1 MMSQNKQKDKGS
13 RWEREAA
20 ELLNKEFPDS
30 WKRIPMSGAM
40 GTSLNITELDGD
52 LQGRYS
58 FFPHKFIGEAKV
70 GYGGTEMTVRKE
82 WFDKVK
88 LEAEKSYSLP
98 VVVLK
103 FEKARSGVR
112 HVIAMDFYTWDT
124 LMTKFQELH
133 EEVEKLRNEL
143 EKAIEDNE

>member
-20 ELLNKEFPDS
+20 ELLSTEFPGS
-30 WKRIPMSGAM
+30 WRRVPMSGAM
-40 GTSLNITELDGD
+40 GTILEIPDLNGD
-52 LQGRYS
+52 LRGNYS
-58 FFPHKFIGEAKV
+58 FFPQKFIGEAKV

-88 LEAEKSYSLP
+88 EEASKSYALP
-98 VVVLK
+98 VVLLK

-112 HVIAMDFYTWDT
+112 HVIAMDFHTWGIV
-124 LMTKFQELH
+124 MAYVEELRK
-133 EEVEKLRNEL
+133 EVEELREN
-143 EKAIEDNE
+143 D